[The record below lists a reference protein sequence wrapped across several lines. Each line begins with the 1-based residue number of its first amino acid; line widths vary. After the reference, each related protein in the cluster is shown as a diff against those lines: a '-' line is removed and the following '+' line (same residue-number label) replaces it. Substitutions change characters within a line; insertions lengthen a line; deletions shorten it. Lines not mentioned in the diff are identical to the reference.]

1 MAGTLAVT
9 IHDRLTTLR
18 WLAPASTGDN
28 GYDLTEIGVRGCQ
41 ALGIDV
47 EATRTL
53 RRRFAFACVDWS
65 ERRPHIGGALGAAL
79 LNAALTKKWV
89 VPDLDSRALSITT
102 AGRREMR
109 ARFGLQD

>member
-1 MAGTLAVT
+1 MAGTLAVV
-9 IHDRLTTLR
+9 IHDRLKALQ
-18 WLAPASTGDN
+18 WLAPASTGGN
-28 GYDLTEIGVRGCQ
+28 GYDLTETGGRGCE